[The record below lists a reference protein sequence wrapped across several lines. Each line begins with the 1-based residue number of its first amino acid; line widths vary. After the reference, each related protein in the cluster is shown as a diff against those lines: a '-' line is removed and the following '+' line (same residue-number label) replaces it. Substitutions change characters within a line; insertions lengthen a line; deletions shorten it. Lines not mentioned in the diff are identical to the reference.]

1 MKGEEMKR
9 SQKKLAFS
17 IVEFQER
24 VSRIRNR
31 MKESDISLLLVDTPE
46 NITYLTGLET
56 PGYYMYG
63 CAVIPMNQ
71 DIRLV
76 LRQAE
81 TANALATT
89 SVEKANLVLYD
100 DTQDPI
106 QLVSDVARSLV
117 HEGKIAIEMDSS
129 FMTVNRYQQL
139 RNYLVNIELVDGSPI
154 VLEERKT
161 KSPKEVQK
169 IRKAAQIVSVA
180 MERAVE
186 AVEPG
191 INENEIAGVIFDA
204 LTNQGSE
211 FLGMEPFVNSGPRTG
226 TLHASWQGREIQNNE
241 SVLIEIGGCVNRY
254 HAALMR
260 TVFLGAV
267 PKELR
272 HWADVTVEALDA
284 AIDGIRPGA
293 TAGQVDQAC
302 RGVIEKAGLYEK
314 FRKRTGY
321 SIGLAYAPD
330 WGEGHFM
337 NLQKDDPTVL
347 KPGMTFHMPPALRE
361 YGKYGFGAS
370 ETVLVTESGCEVLTK
385 LPNRLLCK

>member
-1 MKGEEMKR
+1 MER
-9 SQKKLAFS
+9 HRKKLAFD

-24 VSRIRNR
+24 LSRIRKR
-31 MKESDISLLLVDTPE
+31 MEESGISLLLVDTPE

-56 PGYYMYG
+56 PGYYMYS
-63 CAVIPMNQ
+63 CAVISMDQ

-76 LRQAE
+76 LRRAE
-81 TANALATT
+81 TANALTT
-89 SVEKANLVLYD
+89 TWIDDLVLYD

-106 QLVSDVARSLV
+106 RLLSDVAKNLV
-117 HEGKIAIEMDSS
+117 REGKIATEMDSS
-129 FMTVNRYQQL
+129 FMTVNHYKEL
-139 RNYLVNIELVDGSPI
+139 ISYLGNFEIVDGISI
-154 VLEERKT
+154 VLEARKI
-161 KSPKEVQK
+161 KSPKEVEK
-169 IRKAAQIVSVA
+169 IKKAAQIVSVA

-186 AVEPG
+186 AIEPG
-191 INENEIAGVIFDA
+191 RNENEIAGVIFDA
-204 LTNQGSE
+204 LINQGSE
-211 FLGMEPFVNSGPRTG
+211 FLGMEPFVNAGPRTG

-241 SVLIEIGGCVNRY
+241 SILIEIGGCVNRY

-260 TVFLGAV
+260 TVFLGVV
-267 PKELR
+267 PEELR
-272 HWADVTVEALDA
+272 HWADVAIEALDA
-284 AIDGIRPGA
+284 AIDAIRPGV

-302 RGVIEKAGLYEK
+302 RAVIEKAGLYEK

-337 NLQKDDPTVL
+337 SLQKDDPTVL

-370 ETVLVTESGCEVLTK
+370 ETVLVTESGCEVLTT
-385 LPNRLLCK
+385 LPDRLLCK

>member
-1 MKGEEMKR
+1 MERHRKE
-9 SQKKLAFS
+9 LAFE
-17 IVEFQER
+17 IVEFEER
-24 VSRIRNR
+24 VSRIRKR
-31 MKESDISLLLVDTPE
+31 MEESDISLLLVDTPE

-63 CAVIPMNQ
+63 CAVISIDQ

-76 LRQAE
+76 LRRAE
-81 TANALATT
+81 TANALTT
-89 SVEKANLVLYD
+89 AWLEKENLVLYD

-106 QLVSDVARSLV
+106 QLVSDVARKLAGN
-117 HEGKIAIEMDSS
+117 GKIAIEMDSS
-129 FMTVNRYQQL
+129 FMTVNRYQKL
-139 RNYLVNIELVDGSPI
+139 ISYLGNFELVDGSST
-154 VLEERKT
+154 VLEERKI
-161 KSPKEVQK
+161 KSPKEVEK

-186 AVEPG
+186 AIEPG
-191 INENEIAGVIFDA
+191 RNENEIAGVIFDA

-211 FLGMEPFVNSGPRTG
+211 FLGMEPFVNAGPRTG
-226 TLHASWQGREIQNNE
+226 TLHASWQGREVQNNE
-241 SVLIEIGGCVNRY
+241 SILIEIGGCVNRY

-272 HWADVTVEALDA
+272 HWADIAIEALNA
-284 AIDGIRPGA
+284 AIDAIRPGV

-302 RGVIEKAGLYEK
+302 RGVIEKVGLYEK

-337 NLQKDDPTVL
+337 SLQKDDPTVL

-370 ETVLVTESGCEVLTK
+370 ETVLVTASGCEVLTT
-385 LPNRLLCK
+385 LPDRLLCK